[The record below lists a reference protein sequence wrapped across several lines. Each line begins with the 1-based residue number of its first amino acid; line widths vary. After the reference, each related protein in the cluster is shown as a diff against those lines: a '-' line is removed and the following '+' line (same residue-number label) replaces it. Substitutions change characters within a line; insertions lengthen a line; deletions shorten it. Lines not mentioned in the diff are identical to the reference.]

1 MLLLFEYF
9 RAFRFEYLQFINK
22 LKSER
27 MYNMFRNECF
37 RDKYLLIL
45 LTVSRER
52 ERIIE
57 VSTKGGC
64 RMKAKRTLK
73 LTLCLFTVLILLLP
87 SLSSCGDSAPK
98 LTIEEMQAKMRFH
111 IEDTDFSVP
120 NELADRITEEKDES
134 EKLDNIIYNGVE
146 YVLQNNG
153 YIRKQSSEFCK
164 DTVCSF
170 TGIDEN
176 GKTISVAYTDS
187 NKLPIR
193 YFANSAIFG
202 EARDK
207 FDFDTALKIS
217 KDFVEE
223 VINLYAE
230 EEIDLSD
237 YTFEKLTNYKNAYQ
251 LHWILYSR
259 SVKVHEL
266 QIDFDNYCRVTGYE
280 MSSSIIPERSLECIP
295 EISEEQYL
303 ELARDLLKDNIIEEN
318 RDNSEELRE
327 IRMRS
332 SFKNCSSGVL
342 GDCIELVHIKE
353 ADCYAVRFVVE
364 QIVEK
369 NDGSYVIP
377 IHCYYMLDPN
387 AESEDD

>member
-1 MLLLFEYF
+1 
-9 RAFRFEYLQFINK
+9 
-22 LKSER
+22 
-27 MYNMFRNECF
+27 
-37 RDKYLLIL
+37 
-45 LTVSRER
+45 
-52 ERIIE
+52 
-57 VSTKGGC
+57 
-64 RMKAKRTLK
+64 MKAKRTLK
-73 LTLCLFTVLILLLP
+73 LTLCLFTALILILP
-87 SLSSCGDSAPK
+87 ILSSCSDSAPK
-98 LTIEEMQAKMRFH
+98 LTIEEMQAKMRFY

-134 EKLDNIIYNGVE
+134 EKSDNIIYNGVE

-176 GKTISVAYTDS
+176 GKTISVAYTDP

-207 FDFDTALKIS
+207 FDFHTALKIS
-217 KDFVEE
+217 EDFVEE

-230 EEIDLSD
+230 EKIDLSD
-237 YTFEKLTNYKNAYQ
+237 YTFEKLTNYKTAYQ
-251 LHWILYSR
+251 LRWVLYYR

-266 QIDFDNYCRVTGYE
+266 QIDFDDYCRVTGYE
-280 MSSSIIPERSLECIP
+280 MSSPIIPERSLECIP

-332 SFKNCSSGVL
+332 SFKNCFSGVL

-364 QIVEK
+364 QIVER
-369 NDGSYVIP
+369 NDSSYVIP
-377 IHCYYMLDPN
+377 IHCYYMLAPN